1 MPLVRVATKKAGTQK
16 CSPFPPLRTPS
27 YPLPKNNE
35 CYSSLGGDRGH
46 PFTQHCSCPAFLD
59 AQLVLQ
65 VAAVGLFFR
74 MWSIASIAQGQAL
87 RSIGKAATSLLPPS
101 PPLYFSFQNECASY
115 VGRSGRA
122 SVRSRRSADRWFFQ
136 LQSQTCHKPV
146 PATRPLDIEQ
156 DCSFRMHLTKWK
168 CLDEVLRTNWFV
180 QDKNASSKT
189 SLRQL
194 SKVCDCFADAWI
206 WESSLRS
213 VITFVILIYA
223 L

>member
-1 MPLVRVATKKAGTQK
+1 MLLNRSWGA
-16 CSPFPPLRTPS
+16 
-27 YPLPKNNE
+27 
-35 CYSSLGGDRGH
+35 RGH
-46 PFTQHCSCPAFLD
+46 PFAQHYSCPAFLD

-65 VAAVGLFFR
+65 VAAVGIFFR

-115 VGRSGRA
+115 AGRSGRA

-156 DCSFRMHLTKWK
+156 DCSLRMPLTKWK
-168 CLDEVLRTNWFV
+168 CIDEVLWTNWFV
-180 QDKNASSKT
+180 QDKTLSSKA

-194 SKVCDCFADAWI
+194 LKVCDCFADAWI
-206 WESSLRS
+206 WKAVFALWWLSISWIMFYNKIMNREIH
-213 VITFVILIYA
+213 VTKNGYDFCKHKETDKIWYA
-223 L
+223 TKID